1 MAYFNRDNF
10 DSPSS
15 APEEFDSDPFLWRQT
30 LAAKEEV
37 HQYPAPT
44 FASGWTTQDQ
54 HGSVTNPSTSL
65 PVTAGYG
72 EYISILPSIFA

>member
-30 LAAKEEV
+30 LATKEEV
-37 HQYPAPT
+37 HQYATPT
-44 FASGWTTQDQ
+44 FASGWTMQDQ
-54 HGSVTNPSTSL
+54 PGSVTDPSASL
-65 PVTAGYG
+65 PVMADYG
-72 EYISILPSIFA
+72 EYIPILPLIFA